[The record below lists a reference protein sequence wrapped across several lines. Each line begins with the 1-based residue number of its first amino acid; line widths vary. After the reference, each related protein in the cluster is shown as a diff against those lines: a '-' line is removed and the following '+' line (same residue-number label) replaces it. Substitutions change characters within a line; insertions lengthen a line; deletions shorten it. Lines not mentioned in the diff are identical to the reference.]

1 MVDYYNIFSCF
12 LKGFGIKSWRWKK
25 HDLVLT
31 SPWKRFSQEKSTR
44 NTWKEIT
51 IKWVSTLIAYPHR
64 LLSVLPSYLKHYS
77 EPSGWLK
84 PEARPSRRGS
94 CMKHGYHRAGYP
106 VLHFLAPGTREWNA
120 FPSFFSSAE
129 RNYCCQKR
137 HFFMTREKHTEL
149 IRDIQ
154 AGKQHRLL
162 IQT

>member
-31 SPWKRFSQEKSTR
+31 SPWKWFPQEKSTR

-51 IKWVSTLIAYPHR
+51 IKWVSTLIAYPDR

-94 CMKHGYHRAGYP
+94 CMKHGYHHAGHLLAILCFISWHLAP
-106 VLHFLAPGTREWNA
+106 ENEMLVLHSFLQLKETTAVKRD
-120 FPSFFSSAE
+120 FSLW
-129 RNYCCQKR
+129 Q
-137 HFFMTREKHTEL
+137 EKNT
-149 IRDIQ
+149 Q
-154 AGKQHRLL
+154 SS
-162 IQT
+162 